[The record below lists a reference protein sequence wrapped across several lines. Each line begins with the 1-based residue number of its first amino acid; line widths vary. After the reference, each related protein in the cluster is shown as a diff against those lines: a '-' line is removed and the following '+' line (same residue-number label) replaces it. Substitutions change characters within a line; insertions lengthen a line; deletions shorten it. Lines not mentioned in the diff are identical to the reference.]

1 MKYDKKLADQ
11 IVVWYQSEG
20 LSVPQIATKLSTL
33 TGEIVP
39 ERSIIAKLSSL
50 GVYKK
55 KQYLTKRGEIPI
67 KKSEYVEKFAKIL
80 NVDVEILE
88 SMEKLNKSVLVM
100 LLEKLDPKPS
110 E

>member
-11 IVVWYQSEG
+11 IVGWYQFEG

-88 SMEKLNKSVLVM
+88 SMEKLNKNVLVM